1 MSDWEKIAAHRPL
14 VLVLMGVSGCGKS
27 TVAAMLAG
35 RLHWEFEE
43 GDSLH
48 PAANIEK
55 MAAGHPLTDADR
67 MPWLALVADWI
78 EGRLDAGENG
88 VITCSALRRSYRE
101 IVNRRNSGVLFVYLA
116 GSRELIESR
125 MAARQG
131 HFMPTALL
139 DSQFATLEAPGSD
152 EPAISVAIGR
162 KPKAI
167 AKSIITELHLTDV
180 PTSALRALKPRD

>member
-1 MSDWEKIAAHRPL
+1 MSDWQSIAADRPL
-14 VLVLMGVSGCGKS
+14 VLVVMGVSGCGKS
-27 TVAAMLAG
+27 TVAALLAG

-48 PAANIEK
+48 PPANVKK

-67 MPWLALVADWI
+67 MPWLEKVADWI
-78 EGRLDAGENG
+78 DDRHAAGENG
-88 VITCSALRRSYRE
+88 VITCSALKRSYRE
-101 IVNRRNSGVLFVYLA
+101 LLNRRHAGVIFVYLS
-116 GSRELIESR
+116 GSRDLIASR

-139 DSQFATLEAPGSD
+139 DSQFAALEEPAPD
-152 EPAISVAIGR
+152 EPAVSIEIGR

-167 AKSIITELHLTDV
+167 AQAIIAELHLTDV
-180 PTSALRALKPRD
+180 PTIPMRAVKQHD

>member
-1 MSDWEKIAAHRPL
+1 MSDWQRIATQRPL
-14 VLVLMGVSGCGKS
+14 VLVVMGVSGCGKS
-27 TVAAMLAG
+27 TVAALLAG

-48 PAANIEK
+48 PPANVEK

-67 MPWLALVADWI
+67 MPWLEKVADWI
-78 EGRLDAGENG
+78 DERHTADENG
-88 VITCSALRRSYRE
+88 VITCSALKRSYRE
-101 IVNRRNSGVLFVYLA
+101 LLGRHHAGVIFVYLK
-116 GSRELIESR
+116 GSQELIASR

-139 DSQFATLEAPGSD
+139 DSQFAALEEPGPD
-152 EPAISVAIGR
+152 EPAVSIEIGR

-167 AKSIITELHLTDV
+167 AKAIIAELRLTDV
-180 PTSALRALKPRD
+180 PTIPTRAVKQHD

>member
-1 MSDWEKIAAHRPL
+1 MSDWQKIATQRPL
-14 VLVLMGVSGCGKS
+14 VLVVMGVSGCGKS
-27 TVAAMLAG
+27 TVAALLAG

-48 PAANIEK
+48 PPANVEK

-67 MPWLALVADWI
+67 MPWLEKVADWI
-78 EGRLDAGENG
+78 DDRHAADENG
-88 VITCSALRRSYRE
+88 VITCSALKRSYRE
-101 IVNRRNSGVLFVYLA
+101 LLNRRHAGVIFVYLS
-116 GSRELIESR
+116 GSRDLIASR

-139 DSQFATLEAPGSD
+139 DSQFATLEEPAPD
-152 EPAISVAIGR
+152 EPAVTIEIGR

-167 AKSIITELHLTDV
+167 AKAIIAELHLTDV
-180 PTSALRALKPRD
+180 PTTPVRAIRPHD